1 MPDKIEIVTT
11 INSAEEP
18 ITLSEVAKKVHTT
31 ASSMGPQMA
40 RLKKEGLLDET
51 DTNHYVLSDKGK
63 EWLQNEMDKAT
74 KLLKSTVPAA
84 GMGDRKKPET
94 PEDEPPEGEEDIAA
108 GTPPVGNPR
117 MQDQDQSTEK
127 FQSEVDAG
135 LDDFNVFYQLG
146 LQVGVEKQLC
156 QVVSRHVWKGGRY
169 DDLVWVRKAFGEMVV
184 RADLADRWWQAWRTH
199 LGADVK
205 GELITK
211 MRKEGANS
219 EKPIEDDSGQN
230 GSAAARNMEDFKKTL
245 THSIIDDV
253 PKFMGEGEGDMTYE
267 DAKKLCEIRAAS
279 KAKAGTVAAAMP
291 VQPVDPTMQAL
302 TILEKLVPLLKGDG
316 TGKGRTF
323 LVKPS
328 EDGGEPVVQELD
340 PDQPIVAPAARVQ
353 QIPGR
358 TFVVDNESGDITEVE
373 AGKPYV
379 KIIKEKALVPSG
391 QGGPQSGFFFYNP
404 RTHGVEQW
412 DPSKGPFMIPQ
423 ADEAP
428 VSKQPVI
435 QLKGADGELMNLD
448 LSTYFAL
455 DEHKEKMKQKREG
468 FEMKQGLAKEA
479 KTLLSKGIRAFSHMA
494 GESEEELLETESELP
509 AESEDSAGGPAE

>member
-1 MPDKIEIVTT
+1 
-11 INSAEEP
+11 
-18 ITLSEVAKKVHTT
+18 
-31 ASSMGPQMA
+31 
-40 RLKKEGLLDET
+40 
-51 DTNHYVLSDKGK
+51 
-63 EWLQNEMDKAT
+63 
-74 KLLKSTVPAA
+74 
-84 GMGDRKKPET
+84 
-94 PEDEPPEGEEDIAA
+94 
-108 GTPPVGNPR
+108 
-117 MQDQDQSTEK
+117 MQEQDQSTEK

-146 LQVGVEKQLC
+146 LQVGVEQKLC
-156 QVVSRHVWKGGRY
+156 QVVARHVWKGGRY

-279 KAKAGTVAAAMP
+279 KAKAGTVATVTPA
-291 VQPVDPTMQAL
+291 QPVDPTMQAL
-302 TILEKLVPLLKGDG
+302 KILETLVPLIKGDG
-316 TGKGRTF
+316 TGRPKAFMVT
-323 LVKPS
+323 PS
-328 EDGGEPVVQELD
+328 EDGGPVEISEID
-340 PDQPIVAPAARVQ
+340 PDKPIVAPSPRVQ

-358 TFVVDNESGDITEVE
+358 TFVVEEDGVVTEVD

-379 KIIKEKALVPSG
+379 KIVKEKALVPSG
-391 QGGPQSGFFFYNP
+391 GQGGAQNGFFFFNP
-404 RTHGVEQW
+404 RTRMIEQW

-423 ADEAP
+423 ADEPPA
-428 VSKQPVI
+428 SRQPVI

-455 DEHKEKMKQKREG
+455 DEHKEKMRQKRDG

-494 GESEEELLETESELP
+494 GESEDELLETETDLSP
-509 AESEDSAGGPAE
+509 ESGDTAGGTAE